1 MNLFYL
7 HIYFVLLFSRVG
19 TINTVMECTV
29 EKKVSEQS
37 SMSAAVSIGVPSG
50 VILKIK

>member
-1 MNLFYL
+1 MFYRL
-7 HIYFVLLFSRVG
+7 G
-19 TINTVMECTV
+19 TISSVVECSA

-37 SMSAAVSIGVPSG
+37 FLGATVSVGVPSG